1 MLNSSTL
8 STAYPKRGNCRPR
21 SNKET
26 LDAQNS
32 LPPQKCSFHSSIST
46 MDEFLE
52 DSAALFGES
61 SVVEDDGIIYYGPLI
76 LTVAQKVSNLR
87 SDKC

>member
-1 MLNSSTL
+1 
-8 STAYPKRGNCRPR
+8 
-21 SNKET
+21 
-26 LDAQNS
+26 
-32 LPPQKCSFHSSIST
+32 